1 MTAPLDCVV
10 VGYNDVSFGT
20 FAATQKKMSQHSG
33 AYHEIMT
40 NSILLGGER
49 ITYMELINRAVER
62 STGIH
67 PRLNT
72 FASPSLG
79 VCYLQSYLIRRGFR
93 VEAVNFF
100 TQDQE
105 RFKELL
111 AERPRSVAITTTY
124 YIDNAPIA
132 EIVAF
137 VRRHS
142 PSTQIIVGGPHIF
155 NLAYDLKK
163 DMLPLVFGM
172 IGADIYVTD
181 SQGEKTLSEVLACLA
196 SGSSLSGVPNL
207 FYRDS
212 RGELQQTRREPEN
225 NEMDGNSVDWSLL
238 DKDLIKPLAYL
249 RTARSCPFSC
259 SFCNYPTL
267 AGEHVVTGLEKLK
280 TELEYLHSIGTHYL
294 VFVDDTFNVPLPRFK
309 KLLRMMIQKQWGF
322 EWISFFRCSNADEE
336 TFDLMAESGCIGV
349 FLGIESGDQTILEY
363 MDKHAK
369 VERYR
374 WGVEQLRQRNIVT
387 FASMI
392 CGFPG
397 ETRETLAH
405 SLEFIEEAK
414 PTFFN
419 VQLYYHDPRSPIA
432 RRAEEFAIKGGGYSW
447 QHRGM
452 DWRLAADLAKGA
464 FRDIRGSVPLSLYNF
479 SIWSLPY
486 LISKGVTMEELV
498 EFGKITREMLVAGF
512 DDVPKDFS
520 REEERLT
527 QLFGSS
533 GLAQSTRAGAPA
545 PVLAAAA
552 ATAPTGVSAGAAL
565 P

>member
-1 MTAPLDCVV
+1 MVSPIDCVV
-10 VGYNDVSFGT
+10 VGYNDISFNS
-20 FAATQKKMSQHSG
+20 FAAAQKKMTHRSG
-33 AYHEIMT
+33 AYHEVMT
-40 NSILLGGER
+40 NSILVDGER
-49 ITYMELINRAVER
+49 LTYMDLINHTVER
-62 STGIH
+62 STGVH

-79 VCYLQSYLIRRGFR
+79 VCYLQSYLIKRGFH
-93 VEAVNFF
+93 VESLNFF
-100 TQDQE
+100 THDQE

-124 YIDNAPIA
+124 YVDNAPIA

-137 VRRHS
+137 IRRHA
-142 PSTQIIVGGPHIF
+142 PDTTIIIGGPHIF
-155 NLAYDLKK
+155 NLAYDLKS

-172 IGADIYVTD
+172 LGADVYVID
-181 SQGEKTLSEVLACLA
+181 SQGEKTLSDVLSCLA
-196 SGSSLSGVPNL
+196 GGASLSTVANL
-207 FYRDS
+207 YYRDE
-212 RGELQQTRREPEN
+212 RGDFQQTARQPEN
-225 NEMDGNSVDWSLL
+225 NEMDSNSVDWRVL
-238 DKDLIKPLAYL
+238 DRELITPLAYL

-267 AGEHVVTGLEKLK
+267 AGKHVTTGLEKLAD
-280 TELEYLHSIGTHYL
+280 ELEYLHSIGTHYL

-309 KLLRMMIQKQWGF
+309 KLLRLMIERQWNF

-336 TFDLMAESGCIGV
+336 AFDLMEKSGCIGV

-363 MDKHAK
+363 MEKHAK
-369 VERYR
+369 VERYQ

-387 FASMI
+387 FASII

-397 ETRETLAH
+397 ETRETAAH
-405 SLEFIEEAK
+405 SLEFLEAAQ

-432 RRAEEFAIKGGGYSW
+432 RRAEEFAIRGGGYSW

-452 DWRLAADLAKGA
+452 DWRLGADLAKRA
-464 FRDIRGSVPLSLYNF
+464 FRDVRGSVPLSLYNF

-486 LISKGVTMEELV
+486 LLSKGFTMQQLV
-498 EFGKITREMLVAGF
+498 DFGKITREMLVAGF

-520 REEERLT
+520 REQQRLT
-527 QLFGSS
+527 DLIASS
-533 GLAQSTRAGAPA
+533 SLAHRLREQAPPPPPA
-545 PVLAAAA
+545 
-552 ATAPTGVSAGAAL
+552 
-565 P
+565 

>member
-1 MTAPLDCVV
+1 MTSPIDCVV
-10 VGYNDVSFGT
+10 VGYNDVSFSA
-20 FAATQKKMSQHSG
+20 FAATQKKMSHHSG
-33 AYHEIMT
+33 AYHEVMT
-40 NSILLGGER
+40 NSILLDGER
-49 ITYMELINRAVER
+49 VTYMDLINRAVER

-79 VCYLQSYLIRRGFR
+79 VCYLQSYLIKRGFR
-93 VEAVNFF
+93 VESLNFF
-100 TQDQE
+100 THDQA
-105 RFKELL
+105 RFRELL

-124 YIDNAPIA
+124 YVDNAPIA

-142 PSTQIIVGGPHIF
+142 PSTRIIVGGPHIF
-155 NLAYDLKK
+155 NLAYDLTKE
-163 DMLPLVFGM
+163 MLPLVFDM
-172 IGADIYVTD
+172 IGADVYVID
-181 SQGEKTLSEVLACLA
+181 SQGEKTLSETLACLA
-196 SGSSLSGVPNL
+196 GGGALSGVPNL
-207 FYRDS
+207 YYRDE
-212 RGELQQTRREPEN
+212 RGDLQQTHREPES
-225 NEMDGNSVDWSLL
+225 NEMDSNSVDWSVL
-238 DKDLIKPLAYL
+238 DRDLITPLAYM

-267 AGEHVVTGLEKLK
+267 AGKHVVTGLEKLE

-309 KLLRMMIQKQWGF
+309 KLLRIMIDRQWNF

-336 TFDLMAESGCIGV
+336 AFDLMAKSGCIGV

-363 MDKHAK
+363 MEKHAK
-369 VERYR
+369 VERYQ
-374 WGVEQLRQRNIVT
+374 WGVEQLRRRNIVT
-387 FASMI
+387 FASII

-397 ETRETLAH
+397 ETRETAAH
-405 SLEFIEEAK
+405 SLEFLETAQ

-432 RRAEEFAIKGGGYSW
+432 RRSEEFAIKGGGYSW

-452 DWRLAADLAKGA
+452 DWRLGADLAKQA
-464 FRDIRGSVPLSLYNF
+464 FRNVRGSVPLSLYNF

-486 LISKGVTMEELV
+486 LLSKGVTMQQLI

-512 DDVPKDFS
+512 DDLPQDFR
-520 REEERLT
+520 REEQRLT
-527 QLFGSS
+527 DLFSAS
-533 GLAQSTRAGAPA
+533 GLVHRLRARQSPAAALHQPDGASAPA
-545 PVLAAAA
+545 
-552 ATAPTGVSAGAAL
+552 
-565 P
+565 